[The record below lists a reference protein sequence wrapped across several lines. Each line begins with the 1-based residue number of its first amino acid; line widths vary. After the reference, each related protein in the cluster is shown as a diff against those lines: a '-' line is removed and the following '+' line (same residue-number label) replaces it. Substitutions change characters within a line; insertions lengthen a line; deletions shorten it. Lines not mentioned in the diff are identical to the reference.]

1 MAMSGWRWAAVT
13 LLCAGLAS
21 GVPLGQRVPYET
33 LELEEAAPVDR
44 AKREID
50 VHTTSKPRSGS
61 YLHALNFMKKFGYVE
76 DKGDNN
82 TGFVYTQ
89 QTLREA
95 LLRVQEFGGIEQ
107 TGELDEATV
116 KLMETPRCGLPDLRP
131 EDIAQQNNHTR
142 RKRYIIGAEGWNK
155 RRITYHVGNWSPQ
168 LRNKEIVQK
177 ELRRAFDAW
186 STYSHLQFT
195 EKDSTD
201 ADIIIFFA
209 SHAHG
214 DGYPFDYN
222 GGILAHAF
230 YPYEFGS
237 YGGDV
242 HFDESEKWI
251 IAKSKDDEGLDFFT
265 VAVHELGHSLGLSH
279 SPVEGSIMYP
289 YYMGFNKNFALHYD
303 DVMAMWELYIKRK
316 LDGDDEYF
324 NTTTTTTT
332 TSRPDTDH
340 QSDAASDDEDD
351 TENEV
356 WGGEDDK
363 KEKEE
368 DFYEKDKKKRE
379 EIERERAEERRRKE
393 EEERRRREEEEEI
406 RRREDEIRRRE
417 EEERRRW
424 EAEEEE
430 WQRTGGDGGNGPPAP
445 SPPPSQPTTP
455 APSIPDLCDGSY
467 DAMAILRQ
475 ELFIFKGQYLWR
487 FRQRGRVVHG
497 YPTTIHTLFPA
508 LPSYIEKVN
517 AVYERPVDG
526 NIIFFIGKYYYV
538 HNGNQLIEGS
548 PRPLTDLGLLP
559 IVTEINAAFYWPRAL
574 KSYFFTRHGYFRYN
588 ETSGKMDEGYP
599 KPMSKWN
606 GLPDDVDTVFT
617 WHDRQSYFLKGTQY
631 WLYDN
636 EKIRPA
642 EGYPQDAP
650 SFWADCP
657 SKH

>member
-1 MAMSGWRWAAVT
+1 MEVGRVSERQKGSSAAVVFVYQSVCALVFVKGASGVFLLCRMAMSGWRWAAVA
-13 LLCAGLAS
+13 LLWAGLAS
-21 GVPLGQRVPYET
+21 GVPLGQRVDYET
-33 LELEEAAPVDR
+33 LKLEEAATMDR

-50 VHTTSKPRSGS
+50 PQTRPKPRSGS
-61 YLHALNFMKKFGYVE
+61 FLHAMDFMKKFGYVE
-76 DKGDNN
+76 NKGDNN
-82 TGFVYTQ
+82 TDFVYTQ
-89 QTLREA
+89 QTLRDA

-142 RKRYIIGAEGWNK
+142 RKRYIIGAEGWKK
-155 RRITYHVGNWSPQ
+155 RKITYHVGNWSPQ
-168 LRNKEIVQK
+168 LRSKEVVQK

-195 EKDSTD
+195 EEDSTD

-251 IAKSKDDEGLDFFT
+251 IANSKDDEGLDFFT

-279 SPVEGSIMYP
+279 SPVDGSIMYP
-289 YYMGFNKNFALHYD
+289 YYMGFNKNFALDYD

-324 NTTTTTTT
+324 NSTTTTTTT
-332 TSRPDTDH
+332 TTIRPDTTDH

-351 TENEV
+351 SDDTDSSHDENSEGTSKTKQRDNGNEDSEVSSTDDSDSDNDNDDDDDLFHYHGDYETVEDHQRRVNKEKNSKNKLPSLPSLPSDDSENEV
-356 WGGEDDK
+356 WGGDDN
-363 KEKEE
+363 KEEE
-368 DFYEKDKKKRE
+368 DFYEKDKRKRE

-430 WQRTGGDGGNGPPAP
+430 WQRTGGNGDNGQPVP
-445 SPPPSQPTTP
+445 SPPPPHPTTP
-455 APSIPDLCDGSY
+455 APSIPDLCEGNY
-467 DAMAILRQ
+467 DAMAVLRQ
-475 ELFIFKGQYLWR
+475 EMFIFKASTYGGSGSGGGSCTATR
-487 FRQRGRVVHG
+487 PPSTHCS
-497 YPTTIHTLFPA
+497 PPCPA
-508 LPSYIEKVN
+508 
-517 AVYERPVDG
+517 
-526 NIIFFIGKYYYV
+526 
-538 HNGNQLIEGS
+538 
-548 PRPLTDLGLLP
+548 
-559 IVTEINAAFYWPRAL
+559 
-574 KSYFFTRHGYFRYN
+574 
-588 ETSGKMDEGYP
+588 TS
-599 KPMSKWN
+599 
-606 GLPDDVDTVFT
+606 
-617 WHDRQSYFLKGTQY
+617 R
-631 WLYDN
+631 
-636 EKIRPA
+636 R
-642 EGYPQDAP
+642 
-650 SFWADCP
+650 
-657 SKH
+657 